1 MFLIKP
7 LLSIVRITPRQQT
20 SPLVYMCVQAL
31 TYRFAHTT
39 VISSSVSRERLETV
53 SLSQRSGSLGALL
66 HDVCLAPREHRGGM
80 HLVALLYNIGVSYRL
95 VTMAFSDPLVLS
107 LLLVILLQSYLIL
120 LFVIKSPLRY
130 IGTKSYSS
138 RETELN

>member
-1 MFLIKP
+1 MV
-7 LLSIVRITPRQQT
+7 SIDQITPRQQT
-20 SPLVYMCVQAL
+20 SLLVYMYVRAP
-31 TYRFAHTT
+31 TYRFAYTM
-39 VISSSVSRERLETV
+39 VIGSSVSRERLETV

-80 HLVALLYNIGVSYRL
+80 HLVALLYNIGVSCRL

-107 LLLVILLQSYLIL
+107 PPLVILPQSYPIP
-120 LFVIKSPLRY
+120 LFVIKSLLRY
-130 IGTKSYSS
+130 MGTESHSG